1 MAVLNI
7 PDQKIFVGHFD
18 KVQNYLNK
26 RGIVLEKW
34 NAKIE
39 LKDTDDQATV
49 LKAYED
55 AMNPLMK
62 KQGYQSADVI
72 SIHAATPNLPAV
84 RTKFFTEHT
93 HSEDEVRFFVD
104 GEGIFWFNLGK
115 GEPVFSILCQRGD
128 LLSVPTGVK
137 HWFDFGPKP
146 HVKAIRLFTSQEGWV
161 ANYTGSGVDG
171 KYNPSI
177 ETYDHF

>member
-7 PDQKIFVGHFD
+7 PDQKVFVGHFD

-55 AMNPLMK
+55 AMTPLMK

-72 SIHAATPNLPAV
+72 SIHSGTPNLPAV
-84 RTKFFTEHT
+84 RT
-93 HSEDEVRFFVD
+93 
-104 GEGIFWFNLGK
+104 
-115 GEPVFSILCQRGD
+115 
-128 LLSVPTGVK
+128 
-137 HWFDFGPKP
+137 
-146 HVKAIRLFTSQEGWV
+146 
-161 ANYTGSGVDG
+161 
-171 KYNPSI
+171 
-177 ETYDHF
+177 